1 MKAEF
6 DQFAKNYRDAQTEGH
21 TFLTG
26 EDSHYFAKLK
36 AEKLKEWLPSYFK
49 GIPKTILDF
58 GCGDGLMTHEVQ
70 QQFPYSEIHGVDNS
84 PESIKI
90 AERKYPK
97 INYHIST
104 DNLSMLKKDSFDVI
118 LATHVF
124 HHIYFNEHEH
134 YIKELMNILR
144 PGGVFVFYELN
155 PLNPGTWYIFRNHPM
170 EVNATMLKPWYARNL
185 VKKYGTT
192 DFISYAFFP
201 NFLSIFRPVEK
212 YIKKIPFGGL
222 YTIILKKEDTN
233 E

>member
-6 DQFAKNYRDAQTEGH
+6 DQFAKNYRDDQTEGH
-21 TFLTG
+21 NFLTG
-26 EDSHYFAKLK
+26 EDSHYFAQLK
-36 AEKLKEWLPSYFK
+36 AAKLKEWLPSYFS
-49 GIPKTILDF
+49 GTPKTILDF
-58 GCGDGLMTHEVQ
+58 GCGDGVMTQEVHL
-70 QQFPYSEIHGVDNS
+70 QFPDSEVHGADNS
-84 PESIKI
+84 PESVKI
-90 AERKYPK
+90 AQKNYPHLT
-97 INYHIST
+97 YHVST
-104 DNLSMLKKDSFDVI
+104 NNLSMLDEASFDVI

-134 YIKELMNILR
+134 YIKELMRVLK

-170 EVNATMLKPWYARNL
+170 EVNATMLKPWYARKL
-185 VKKYGTT
+185 VKPYGTT

-201 NFLSIFRPVEK
+201 HFLKLFRPLEK
-212 YIKKIPFGGL
+212 YITKIPFGGL